1 MNTISSW
8 DDLSSYGII
17 PLTGEACGLMYR
29 ILFDVTAQGKKIL
42 EKAFEVSRLELHEN
56 WNHGTDA
63 DPHVGSIMLARE
75 VLPFVGIFAL
85 LEDGCIEVW
94 LTKGGSLI
102 GIERT
107 DLAEDVERFK
117 EFHGSNLV
125 RRFAYSG
132 TAGDRNEHM
141 MSGRIH

>member
-8 DDLSSYGII
+8 DDLSNYGII

-29 ILFDVTAQGKKIL
+29 ILFDVTARGKKIL
-42 EKAFEVSRLELHEN
+42 EKAFEVSQLKLHES
-56 WNHGTDA
+56 WNQGTDA
-63 DPHVGSIMLARE
+63 DPHVGSIMLARDA
-75 VLPFVGIFAL
+75 LPFVGIFAL
-85 LEDGCIEVW
+85 LENGCTEVW

-107 DLAEDVERFK
+107 DLEEDVKRFK
-117 EFHGSNLV
+117 EFHGSNLI
-125 RRFAYSG
+125 RRFSYSG